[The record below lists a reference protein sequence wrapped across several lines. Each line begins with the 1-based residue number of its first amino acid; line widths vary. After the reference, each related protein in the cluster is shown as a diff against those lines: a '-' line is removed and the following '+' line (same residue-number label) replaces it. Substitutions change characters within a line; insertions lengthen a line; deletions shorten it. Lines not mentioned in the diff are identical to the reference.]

1 MIEHGGSPMEIIWF
15 VAGCIFGVVV
25 IIQLALILQAI
36 KANAW
41 VAPRILDRIE
51 GAQVWNTSMFKM
63 TDYKSDV
70 ST

>member
-1 MIEHGGSPMEIIWF
+1 MEIIWF

-25 IIQLALILQAI
+25 IIQLTLILQAI

-41 VAPRILDRIE
+41 VAPRILDLIE
-51 GAQVWNTSMFKM
+51 KAQVSNTPTF
-63 TDYKSDV
+63 TGADYNFDV